1 MANFLARRIIN
12 NKLEFKDVP
21 DALKDDVSKILISE
35 GYEHL
40 VG

>member
-21 DALKDDVSKILISE
+21 DTLKDDVSKILILE